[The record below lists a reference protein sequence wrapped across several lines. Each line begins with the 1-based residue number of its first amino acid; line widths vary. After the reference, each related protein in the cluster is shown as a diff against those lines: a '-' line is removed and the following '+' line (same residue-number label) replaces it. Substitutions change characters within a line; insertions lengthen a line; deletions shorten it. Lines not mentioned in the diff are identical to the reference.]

1 MKELTKDLL
10 KVKIYTTTEEMGLS
24 AAEDVAQRIMALLS
38 EKPEINMIFAAAPS
52 QSAFLSSLIKDKRI
66 EWGRINAFH
75 MDEYIGIPRTQSQ
88 SFGNFLSRSIFSHV
102 PFKSVNYID
111 GVASDINAECE
122 RYSEIGRA
130 HV

>member
-75 MDEYIGIPRTQSQ
+75 MDEYIGIPRTQ
-88 SFGNFLSRSIFSHV
+88 
-102 PFKSVNYID
+102 
-111 GVASDINAECE
+111 
-122 RYSEIGRA
+122 
-130 HV
+130 

>member
-10 KVKIYTTTEEMGLS
+10 KVKIYTTTEEMGLA

-66 EWGRINAFH
+66 EWGENQCLPYGRVYRHSENAITEF
-75 MDEYIGIPRTQSQ
+75 R
-88 SFGNFLSRSIFSHV
+88 
-102 PFKSVNYID
+102 
-111 GVASDINAECE
+111 
-122 RYSEIGRA
+122 
-130 HV
+130 